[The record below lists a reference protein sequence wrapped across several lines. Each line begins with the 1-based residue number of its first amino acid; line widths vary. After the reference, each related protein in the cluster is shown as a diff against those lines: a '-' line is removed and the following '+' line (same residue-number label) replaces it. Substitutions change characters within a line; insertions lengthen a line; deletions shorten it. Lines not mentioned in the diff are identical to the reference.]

1 MDTAENTWPKAMYDD
16 LNDAQRSVLEPPY
29 ANRLD
34 RANIEEDGSVIITT
48 RNDKKKNFDKKVF
61 GTKYF

>member
-1 MDTAENTWPKAMYDD
+1 MYED
-16 LNDAQRSVLEPPY
+16 LNDAQRAVLEPPY

-34 RANIEEDGSVIITT
+34 RPEIQPDATSVTISS
-48 RNDKKKNFDKKVF
+48 RNARKKQHDKDLF